1 MSKNK
6 NVQDSNIA
14 VITSDDFNE
23 FLSAKDNDKRLK
35 LLLEHSQKNTE
46 AIMFHKIKNNT
57 RKK

>member
-46 AIMFHKIKNNT
+46 AIMSKKIKNNT